1 MPNMS
6 LKKVPMPEQEPNVR
20 NHNFQEVS
28 LGYTK
33 EMAMEEAARCLNCKH
48 KPCVGGCPVNIRIPE
63 FIAKVA
69 EGDFQAAY
77 DIISDTNALPS
88 VSGRVCPQESQCEAR
103 CVRAIKG
110 EPVAIGRLE
119 RFVADWYREN
129 VNAMPQKPQTNGI
142 KVAVVG
148 SGPAGLSCAQ
158 RLNRRGHS
166 VTVFERADRPGGL
179 LMYGIPNMKLEK
191 SVVQR
196 RLDLMAAEGI
206 AFRTGVDAGRDVG
219 QEELREQFDAVVL
232 CCGAAQPRDL
242 DVPGRAGVDVW
253 FAVDFLTGA
262 TRALLDGTY
271 CPSAQGK
278 DVVIV
283 GGGDT
288 GNDCV
293 GTCIRQ
299 GCKSVTQLEIMR
311 KATGAR
317 TAKNPWPEWPRVCK
331 TDYGQEE
338 AIAIFGRDPRIYET
352 TVSHLLRDAEGHL
365 TGVETVLLGPDRKP
379 LTGTEKLLPCQLLLI
394 AVGFLGPQD
403 YVPEAFGL
411 TRTPCSTVQTAEGGY
426 STNIPGVF
434 TAGDMR
440 RGQSLVVWAIRE
452 GREAA
457 WEVDRYLMGHGE
469 WTELPLIQTD

>member
-311 KATGAR
+311 KAPGAR

-338 AIAIFGRDPRIYET
+338 AIAIFGHDPRIYET

>member
-1 MPNMS
+1 MTGS
-6 LKKVPMPEQEPNVR
+6 
-20 NHNFQEVS
+20 
-28 LGYTK
+28 
-33 EMAMEEAARCLNCKH
+33 
-48 KPCVGGCPVNIRIPE
+48 
-63 FIAKVA
+63 
-69 EGDFQAAY
+69 
-77 DIISDTNALPS
+77 S
-88 VSGRVCPQESQCEAR
+88 VTV
-103 CVRAIKG
+103 
-110 EPVAIGRLE
+110 
-119 RFVADWYREN
+119 REN
-129 VNAMPQKPQTNGI
+129 EHAIIETGYAKGWLHAAPPPARTGKS
-142 KVAVVG
+142 VAVVG
-148 SGPAGLSCAQ
+148 SGPSGLSVAEY
-158 RLNRRGHS
+158 LNKRGHA
-166 VTVFERADRPGGL
+166 VTVFERADRVGGL

-311 KATGAR
+311 KAPGAAPPR
-317 TAKNPWPEWPRVCK
+317 TPGRSGRGCVK

-338 AIAIFGRDPRIYET
+338 AIAIFGHDPRIYET

-365 TGVETVLLGPDRKP
+365 TGVETVLLG
-379 LTGTEKLLPCQLLLI
+379 
-394 AVGFLGPQD
+394 AGPQASD
-403 YVPEAFGL
+403 RNGETAALPTAAYRCRLPGPPGL
-411 TRTPCSTVQTAEGGY
+411 CAGGLRTDAHSLLHCTDSGGGLFHQH
-426 STNIPGVF
+426 PRRVH
-434 TAGDMR
+434 R
-440 RGQSLVVWAIRE
+440 RGHAPGTVPGGVGHSGGPRSRLGSGQVPDGTR
-452 GREAA
+452 R
-457 WEVDRYLMGHGE
+457 VDRAPADSDRLK
-469 WTELPLIQTD
+469 TEGPVGARIMQH

>member
-77 DIISDTNALPS
+77 DIISDPNALPS

-311 KATGAR
+311 KAPGAR

-338 AIAIFGRDPRIYET
+338 AIAIFGHDPRIYET

>member
-1 MPNMS
+1 M
-6 LKKVPMPEQEPNVR
+6 
-20 NHNFQEVS
+20 
-28 LGYTK
+28 
-33 EMAMEEAARCLNCKH
+33 
-48 KPCVGGCPVNIRIPE
+48 
-63 FIAKVA
+63 
-69 EGDFQAAY
+69 
-77 DIISDTNALPS
+77 
-88 VSGRVCPQESQCEAR
+88 
-103 CVRAIKG
+103 
-110 EPVAIGRLE
+110 
-119 RFVADWYREN
+119 
-129 VNAMPQKPQTNGI
+129 
-142 KVAVVG
+142 
-148 SGPAGLSCAQ
+148 
-158 RLNRRGHS
+158 
-166 VTVFERADRPGGL
+166 
-179 LMYGIPNMKLEK
+179 
-191 SVVQR
+191 
-196 RLDLMAAEGI
+196 
-206 AFRTGVDAGRDVG
+206 
-219 QEELREQFDAVVL
+219 
-232 CCGAAQPRDL
+232 
-242 DVPGRAGVDVW
+242 
-253 FAVDFLTGA
+253 
-262 TRALLDGTY
+262 
-271 CPSAQGK
+271 
-278 DVVIV
+278 VIV

-299 GCKSVTQLEIMR
+299 GCKSVTQLEIMC
-311 KATGAR
+311 KAPGAR

-338 AIAIFGRDPRIYET
+338 AIAIFGHDPRIYET

-411 TRTPCSTVQTAEGGY
+411 TRTPCSTVQTAEGSY